1 MRALPADLGHE
12 IDAGD
17 AARARRPGQAREP
30 NDWRSIGNNKGTVC
44 EVSLEGGIATSA
56 GEEVEVRGG
65 ASGAVTAPAGQQAE
79 FGGFRER
86 AVEDSDWAELVVS
99 GLAAKGDARGPPYAG
114 GATADFGGH

>member
-1 MRALPADLGHE
+1 MRALAADLGHE

-30 NDWRSIGNNKGTVC
+30 NNWRTIGNNKGTVC

-56 GEEVEVRGG
+56 GEKVEVRSGD
-65 ASGAVTAPAGQQAE
+65 SGAVAASAGQEAE
-79 FGGFRER
+79 FGGLGER

-99 GLAAKGDARGPPYAG
+99 GLAAEGDTRGPPYAG